1 MMMTPVF
8 RLIVAGSR
16 DFKNYEQLKQKCDS
30 LLSQKRLTHSIVI
43 VSGTARGA
51 DQLGERY
58 AAERGYRVERFPADW
73 DRDGIAAG
81 PIRNSQMAAHADALV
96 AFWDGKSRGTK
107 DMIEK
112 AKERNLLLRVF
123 RISVTNQ

>member
-1 MMMTPVF
+1 MMSPVF

-16 DFKNYEQLKQKCDS
+16 NFNNYELLKQKCDS

-51 DQLGERY
+51 DTLGEQY
-58 AAERGYRVERFPADW
+58 AHERGYAVERYPADW
-73 DRDGIAAG
+73 EHDGKAAG
-81 PIRNSQMAAHADALV
+81 PIRNSQMAAHADALM
-96 AFWDGKSRGTK
+96 AFWDGKSRGTR

-112 AKERNLLLRVF
+112 AKEHNLPV
-123 RISVTNQ
+123 RIVRTPI

>member
-1 MMMTPVF
+1 MSPVF

-16 DFKNYEQLKQKCDS
+16 DFNNYELLKQKCDS
-30 LLSQKRLTHSIVI
+30 LLSQKRLTHSVVI

-51 DQLGERY
+51 DRLGERY

-96 AFWDGKSRGTK
+96 AFWNGHSRGTK
-107 DMIEK
+107 DMIEHAEK
-112 AKERNLLLRVF
+112 HNLPIRVVRF
-123 RISVTNQ
+123 LI

>member
-1 MMMTPVF
+1 MSPVF

-16 DFKNYEQLKQKCDS
+16 NFNNYELLKQKCDS

-51 DQLGERY
+51 DTLGEQY
-58 AAERGYRVERFPADW
+58 AHERGYAVERYPADW
-73 DRDGIAAG
+73 EHDGKAAG

-96 AFWDGKSRGTK
+96 AFWEGKSRGTR

-112 AKERNLLLRVF
+112 AKERNLLV
-123 RISVTNQ
+123 RIVRTSI

>member
-1 MMMTPVF
+1 MMTTPVF

-16 DFKNYEQLKQKCDS
+16 NFNNYELLKQKCDS

-51 DQLGERY
+51 DRLGERY
-58 AAERGYRVERFPADW
+58 ATERGYRVESFPADW
-73 DRDGIAAG
+73 DRDGVAAG
-81 PIRNSQMAAHADALV
+81 PIRNTQMAAHADALV

-112 AKERNLLLRVF
+112 AKERNLLLR
-123 RISVTNQ
+123 ICLLESVI

>member
-1 MMMTPVF
+1 MTKTVF

-16 DFKNYEQLKQKCDS
+16 DFNNYELLKQKCDS

-43 VSGTARGA
+43 ISGTARGA
-51 DQLGERY
+51 DRLGEQY

-73 DRDGIAAG
+73 NRDGIAAG

-96 AFWDGKSRGTK
+96 AFWDGKSRGTR

-112 AKERNLLLRVF
+112 AKERNLPV
-123 RISVTNQ
+123 RIVRTSI

>member
-1 MMMTPVF
+1 MMSPVF

-16 DFKNYEQLKQKCDS
+16 NFNNYELLKQKCDS

-51 DQLGERY
+51 DRLGERY

-73 DRDGIAAG
+73 DRNGVAAG

-96 AFWDGKSRGTK
+96 AFWDGKSRGTR
-107 DMIEK
+107 DMIERAEK
-112 AKERNLLLRVF
+112 HNLPIRVVKF
-123 RISVTNQ
+123 

>member
-1 MMMTPVF
+1 MSPVF

-16 DFKNYEQLKQKCDS
+16 NFNNYELLKQKCDS

-51 DQLGERY
+51 DTLGEQY
-58 AAERGYRVERFPADW
+58 AHERGYAVERYPADW
-73 DRDGIAAG
+73 EHDDKAAG

-96 AFWDGKSRGTK
+96 AFWEGKSRGTR

-112 AKERNLLLRVF
+112 AKERNLLV
-123 RISVTNQ
+123 RIVRTSI

>member
-1 MMMTPVF
+1 MMSPVF

-16 DFKNYEQLKQKCDS
+16 NFNNYELLKQKCDS

-51 DQLGERY
+51 DTLGEQY
-58 AAERGYRVERFPADW
+58 AHERGYAVERYPADW
-73 DRDGIAAG
+73 EHDGKAAG

-96 AFWDGKSRGTK
+96 AFWEGKSRGTR

-112 AKERNLLLRVF
+112 AKERNLLV
-123 RISVTNQ
+123 RIVRTSI

>member
-1 MMMTPVF
+1 MSPVF

-16 DFKNYEQLKQKCDS
+16 NFNNYELLKQKCDS

-43 VSGTARGA
+43 VSGTAKGA
-51 DQLGERY
+51 DRLGERY

-96 AFWDGKSRGTK
+96 AFWDGKSRGTR
-107 DMIEK
+107 DMIERAEK
-112 AKERNLLLRVF
+112 HNLPIRVVKF
-123 RISVTNQ
+123 

>member
-1 MMMTPVF
+1 MSPVF

-16 DFKNYEQLKQKCDS
+16 NFNNYELLKQKCDS

-51 DQLGERY
+51 DTLGEQY
-58 AAERGYRVERFPADW
+58 AHERGYAVERYPADW
-73 DRDGIAAG
+73 KHDGKAAG

-96 AFWDGKSRGTK
+96 AFWEGKSRGTR

-112 AKERNLLLRVF
+112 AKERNLLV
-123 RISVTNQ
+123 RIVRTSI

>member
-1 MMMTPVF
+1 M
-8 RLIVAGSR
+8 IVAGSR
-16 DFKNYEQLKQKCDS
+16 GFNNYELLKQKCDS

-51 DQLGERY
+51 DRQGERY

-81 PIRNSQMAAHADALV
+81 PIRNGQMAAHADALV
-96 AFWDGKSRGTK
+96 AFWDGKSRGTR

-112 AKERNLLLRVF
+112 AKEHNLPV
-123 RISVTNQ
+123 RIVRTLF

>member
-1 MMMTPVF
+1 M
-8 RLIVAGSR
+8 IVAGSR
-16 DFKNYEQLKQKCDS
+16 GFNNYELLKRKCDS
-30 LLSQKRLTHSIVI
+30 LLSQKQQTHSIFI

-51 DQLGERY
+51 DRLGERY

-96 AFWDGKSRGTK
+96 AFWDGKSRGTR

-112 AKERNLLLRVF
+112 AKEHNLPV
-123 RISVTNQ
+123 RIVRTSI

>member
-1 MMMTPVF
+1 MTTKPVF

-16 DFKNYEQLKQKCDS
+16 DFNNYELLKQKCDT

-43 VSGTARGA
+43 ISGTARGA
-51 DQLGERY
+51 DRLGERY
-58 AAERGYRVERFPADW
+58 AAEHGYRIERFPADW

-96 AFWDGKSRGTK
+96 AFWDGQSRGTK
-107 DMIEK
+107 DMIERAEK
-112 AKERNLLLRVF
+112 HNLPIRVVRF
-123 RISVTNQ
+123 QI

>member
-1 MMMTPVF
+1 MTTRPVF

-16 DFKNYEQLKQKCDS
+16 GFNNYELLKQKCDT

-43 VSGTARGA
+43 ISGTARGA
-51 DQLGERY
+51 DRLGERY

-73 DRDGIAAG
+73 ERDGIAAG

-96 AFWDGKSRGTK
+96 AFWDGNSRGTK
-107 DMIEK
+107 DMIERAEK
-112 AKERNLLLRVF
+112 HNLPIRVVKF
-123 RISVTNQ
+123 

>member
-1 MMMTPVF
+1 MMSPVF

-16 DFKNYEQLKQKCDS
+16 NFNNYELLKQKCDS

-43 VSGTARGA
+43 ISGTARGA
-51 DQLGERY
+51 DRLGERY
-58 AAERGYRVERFPADW
+58 AAERGYRIERFPADW
-73 DRDGIAAG
+73 DRNGIAAG
-81 PIRNSQMAAHADALV
+81 PIRNTKMAAHADALV

-112 AKERNLLLRVF
+112 AKERNLPV
-123 RISVTNQ
+123 RIVRTPI

>member
-1 MMMTPVF
+1 MTKTVF

-16 DFKNYEQLKQKCDS
+16 DFNNYELLKQKCDT

-43 VSGTARGA
+43 ISGTARGA
-51 DQLGERY
+51 DRLGERY

-73 DRDGIAAG
+73 ERDGIAAG

-96 AFWDGKSRGTK
+96 AFWDGHSRGTK
-107 DMIEK
+107 DMIERAEK
-112 AKERNLLLRVF
+112 HNLPIRVVKF
-123 RISVTNQ
+123 

>member
-1 MMMTPVF
+1 MMTTPVF

-16 DFKNYEQLKQKCDS
+16 DFNNYELLKQKCDS

-51 DQLGERY
+51 DRLGERY
-58 AAERGYRVERFPADW
+58 ATERGYRVERFPADW
-73 DRDGIAAG
+73 DRDGVAAG
-81 PIRNSQMAAHADALV
+81 PIRNTQMAAHADALV

-112 AKERNLLLRVF
+112 AKERNLLLR
-123 RISVTNQ
+123 ICLLESVI